1 MPGGP
6 TGDMR
11 ENLGR
16 ETLARAVG
24 ELQSALQ
31 PEGCWAGELSASAL
45 ATATAACALELH
57 GRAVA
62 RRGAAAGTGELFRAA
77 LAWLAAHQNQ
87 DGGWGDTID
96 SPSNLS
102 TTVLCWA
109 ALGLSLENGHRDA
122 RRRVEAYLGREVGD
136 LNPGRLARAVM
147 DAYGDDRTFSV
158 PILTLC
164 ALTGRFGAGREA
176 WKCISPIPFE
186 LAALP
191 QRWLHRLGL
200 PMVSY
205 AMPALIAMGQVGH
218 FHRPSSNPAIRFL
231 RGLARARTLD
241 ILAAIQPPS
250 GGFLE
255 AAPLTSFVV
264 MSLVGF
270 GQHRHLVVD
279 RGIRFLLETVRED
292 GSWPIDTNLKAWL
305 TSLSVEALAGGG
317 RLEQYL
323 SPASRGRILAWLE
336 ARQYREEH
344 PYTRAAAGGWAWTDL
359 SGGVP
364 DGDDTPAALLAL
376 GRLAE
381 RDGEGRVLDPDL
393 CRRAGAGAAWL
404 LGLQNRDGGVPTFC
418 RGWGRMPFD
427 RSSPDLTAHALRAW
441 DMWLADLPAVLRR
454 RLGRAADRAR
464 RYLVRIQRGDG
475 AWIPLW
481 FGNQGGPGLENPVY
495 GTAKVLLA
503 GHVRSDHGDEI
514 WQEALNRGTA
524 WLVSCRNADGGWGGG
539 PGLPSSIEETGL
551 AVEAL
556 SARREIRPAAGI
568 AGAIHHGVVWLVQ
581 ATRKG
586 RSFQPAPIGLYFARL
601 WYWERLYPVI
611 FTVAGLE
618 RALSRAQPGHD

>member
-1 MPGGP
+1 MTAGL

-11 ENLGR
+11 ENLAH
-16 ETLARAVG
+16 ETLDRALG
-24 ELQSALQ
+24 ELQSALRS
-31 PEGCWAGELSASAL
+31 EGCWVGALSSSAL

-57 GRAVA
+57 RRAVA
-62 RRGAAAGTGELFRAA
+62 RRGGAPGTGEFFRAA
-77 LAWLAAHQNQ
+77 LEWIAAHQNQ

-109 ALGLSLENGHRDA
+109 ALGLSRSDGHANSRK
-122 RRRVEAYLGREVGD
+122 RVEAYLTRELGD
-136 LNPGRLARAVM
+136 LSPGSVARGVM
-147 DAYGDDRTFSV
+147 AAYGDDRTFSV

-164 ALTGRFGAGREA
+164 ALTGRFGEGRDA
-176 WKCISPIPFE
+176 WVSISPIPFE
-186 LAALP
+186 VAALP
-191 QRWLHRLGL
+191 HRWLHRLGL

-218 FHRPSSNPAIRFL
+218 FHRPTANPITRFL
-231 RGLARARTLD
+231 RGLARRRTLK
-241 ILAAIQPPS
+241 ILTAIQPLS

-264 MSLVGF
+264 MSLVGC
-270 GQHRHLVVD
+270 GQGRHPVVD
-279 RGIRFLLETVRED
+279 RGIRFLLDTVRED
-292 GSWPIDTNLKAWL
+292 GSWPIDTNLNAWL

-317 RLEQYL
+317 RLGQHL
-323 SPASRGRILAWLE
+323 PPGSRRRILAWLK
-336 ARQYREEH
+336 ARQYLEEH

-381 RDGEGRVLDPDL
+381 RDSHGRVIDADL
-393 CRRAGAGAAWL
+393 CTRAAIGAAWL
-404 LGLQNRDGGVPTFC
+404 LGLQNRDGGLPTFC

-441 DMWLADLPAVLRR
+441 DVWCSELPAALQR
-454 RLGRAADRAR
+454 RLERAAGRAR
-464 RYLVRIQRGDG
+464 RYLVRAQRGDG
-475 AWIPLW
+475 AWTPLW
-481 FGNQGGPGLENPVY
+481 FGNQAEPSLENPVY

-503 GHVRSDHGDEI
+503 GHVKSGARDEV
-514 WQEALNRGTA
+514 WQEALSRGTA
-524 WLVSCRNADGGWGGG
+524 WLVSCQNADGGWGGG
-539 PGLPSSIEETGL
+539 PGIRSSIEETGL

-556 SARREIRPAAGI
+556 AARHETLPSDDLS
-568 AGAIHHGVVWLVQ
+568 GAIHRGVARLGQ
-581 ATRKG
+581 ATREG
-586 RSFQPAPIGLYFARL
+586 TSFPPAPIGLYFARL

-618 RALSRAQPGHD
+618 RALFRKKHGSA